1 MHGFYLQVKGFVV
14 FHVQLRQYKIHFKFI
29 EQ

>member
-1 MHGFYLQVKGFVV
+1 MHGFYLQVKDMVV
-14 FHVQLRQYKIHFKFI
+14 FHVQLHKYKIHFKLI